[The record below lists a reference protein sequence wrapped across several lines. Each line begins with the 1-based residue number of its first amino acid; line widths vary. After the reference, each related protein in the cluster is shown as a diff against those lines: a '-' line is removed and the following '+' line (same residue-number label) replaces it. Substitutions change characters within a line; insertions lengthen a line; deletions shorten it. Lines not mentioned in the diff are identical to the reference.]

1 MPTGEGIEGTGSLEA
16 VGEALSRPV
25 TEYTPESQLRRPGVL
40 FGTMW
45 RDLAGS
51 LELAWRLAVRDIAS
65 RYRRSLLGITWAIFP
80 PIVGALVFV
89 LLQRGGVLEPGE
101 TKVPY
106 PVYVMT
112 GMILWTVFT
121 RGLNAPLKVITT
133 SASLFSKVN
142 FPREAL
148 VLSAIAQVLFEVAIK
163 LVILAGVFVVFKV
176 PPSWGMLAAV
186 PALLMLMLLGITI
199 GLLLVPVGLL
209 YTDVTVGLPVV
220 TGFWF
225 LLTPVIYVRM
235 LGKIG
240 TVLAAV
246 NPVSPLLIGARDL
259 ATTGTMENTGAF
271 LWVSAITLGVL
282 VVSWVLYRLAMPVL
296 VERMQA

>member
-1 MPTGEGIEGTGSLEA
+1 MSSGM
-16 VGEALSRPV
+16 SRP
-25 TEYTPESQLRRPGVL
+25 TEHIYTPESQLRRPGLL

-51 LELAWRLAVRDIAS
+51 LELAWRLAVRDITS

-80 PIVGALVFV
+80 PIVGGLVFI
-89 LLQRGGVLEPGE
+89 LLRRGGVLDPGE

-121 RGLNAPLKVITT
+121 RGINAPLKVITA
-133 SASLFSKVN
+133 SAALFSKVN

-148 VLSAIAQVLFEVAIK
+148 VLSAMYQVLFEVAVK
-163 LVILAGVFVVFKV
+163 LVVLAGVFAVFGV
-176 PPSWGMLAAV
+176 SPSWGMLALL
-186 PALLMLMLLGITI
+186 PAILMLMLMGIAV
-199 GLLLVPVGLL
+199 GLLLVPLGLL

-220 TGFWF
+220 TGLWF
-225 LLTPVIYVRM
+225 LVSGVAFQIPGR
-235 LGKIG
+235 IG
-240 TVLAAV
+240 EFVFSV
-246 NPVSPLLIGARDL
+246 NPVCPLLFGARDL
-259 ATTGTMENTGAF
+259 ATTGTLPGAASF
-271 LWVSAITLGVL
+271 FAMSAATLAVL
-282 VVSWVLYRLAMPVL
+282 LVSWVLYRLAMPVL